1 MIAKKYLDQK
11 YLFELMN
18 IFRPKNIIANLIS

>member
-11 YLFELMN
+11 YLFESMN
-18 IFRPKNIIANLIS
+18 IFRPENIIANPIS